1 MRRGEM
7 ADAPMSERTVV
18 SQKLVAKFIYQL
30 TFTIQHLSWLFDK

>member
-18 SQKLVAKFIYQL
+18 SQQTCRQISSLGSL
-30 TFTIQHLSWLFDK
+30 GSW